1 LQYLVELV
9 LNLDELADVS
19 LVLNLELL
27 AVIFIRLSDGS
38 LPLIQRFVQFLK
50 EVTEIDYLLL
60 SERLHL
66 CDLLPRL
73 LLNHVI
79 LHVPALN
86 GQFER
91 PQLLLHLEGSTPVSE
106 DEVVFGVVDHA
117 LRAHRLAILATV
129 VLNALL
135 RMQLTAH
142 VLSQHQGDL
151 LLLRQVVLVHIGLKL
166 PVNGLDVIVTV
177 DSCGCGS
184 TLHFQV

>member
-1 LQYLVELV
+1 MEYFVELI
-9 LNLDELADVS
+9 LYLDKFADIS

-27 AVIFIRLSDGS
+27 AVVFIRLRDGGF
-38 LPLIQRFVQFLK
+38 PLIESLVQLLK

-60 SERLHL
+60 PECLHL
-66 CDLLPRL
+66 CDLLPGL

-91 PQLLLHLEGSTPVSE
+91 PQLLFHFEGRTPIGE

-117 LRAHRLAILATV
+117 LGTHRLAILPTV
-129 VLNALL
+129 VLDALL
-135 RMQLTAH
+135 RVQLATH

-151 LLLRQVVLVHIGLKL
+151 LFLGQVVLVHIGLKL
-166 PVNGLDVIVTV
+166 TVDGFYVIVTV
-177 DSCGCGS
+177 DNCGS